1 MSDKSARSAPKSPT
15 HKAMGEIL
23 RAIRLKKNLTLQE
36 LTRDLQ
42 IDNSS
47 LSRVERGQQGLPQ
60 DTLASLL
67 EYYGLSLPKL
77 LIQAAGLTE
86 GDLAKA
92 RAKTR
97 VRQEDELSTPKESQ
111 SVSDDG
117 WVTHNQVLFSRVYA
131 SHQMLLC
138 RTSFENPEFELIYM
152 GRTLGGLTSL
162 HAAKFTA
169 ANFARKVLREE
180 GQKIV

>member
-1 MSDKSARSAPKSPT
+1 
-15 HKAMGEIL
+15 MGEIL

-60 DTLASLL
+60 DTLAGLL

-86 GDLAKA
+86 DDLAKA
-92 RAKTR
+92 RSKTK
-97 VRQEDELSTPKESQ
+97 VKHEEILV
-111 SVSDDG
+111 VSDQTLPEPEDG
-117 WVTHNQVLFSRVYA
+117 WLAHNQVLYSRQYA
-131 SHQMLLC
+131 SQQMLLC

-152 GRTLGGLTSL
+152 GRTLAGLSSL
-162 HAAKFTA
+162 HAAKFSA
-169 ANFARKVLREE
+169 ANFARRVLREE
-180 GQKIV
+180 SQKIVG